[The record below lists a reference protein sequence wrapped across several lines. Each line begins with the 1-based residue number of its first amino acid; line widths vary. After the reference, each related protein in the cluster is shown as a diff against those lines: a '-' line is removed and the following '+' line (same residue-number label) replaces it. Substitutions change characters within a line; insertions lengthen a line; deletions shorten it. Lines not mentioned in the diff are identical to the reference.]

1 MYIFAE
7 SSIISFIYTAVL
19 QLFDY
24 NIEYNKKLFRT
35 KMFLLTQQKYT

>member
-1 MYIFAE
+1 MYILPE

-24 NIEYNKKLFRT
+24 NIEYNKKTLQNKNVSFC
-35 KMFLLTQQKYT
+35 